1 MADDREATLMAT
13 LSLHLSD
20 EDMIALSEEADAQ
33 ESRLAYLEERYK
45 QVQASAGAG
54 DMETDLLAKYQL
66 SVWEYTVDQED
77 RRTREVRKASMGWLI
92 SHLRNGQTWYGD
104 RTHAFHVAPGR
115 LTPFTTKSD
124 ATQSA
129 LLYAVTID
137 TAAKQFHHAAKQILV
152 KLPVC
157 PSIPKPDKGIMVQV
171 QLDTDMAHALAML
184 REGCLSSNQLIRG
197 RKPVDSNADVVRKI
211 LTEVLMAAA
220 PTRNRIV

>member
-1 MADDREATLMAT
+1 MTDDREATLMAT

-20 EDMIALSEEADAQ
+20 EDMIELSEEADTQ
-33 ESRLAYLEERYK
+33 QDRLAYLEERYK
-45 QVQASAGAG
+45 RVQASEGAG

-66 SVWEYTVDQED
+66 GVFEYIVDEINY
-77 RRTREVRKASMGWLI
+77 RTRETQKSSRGWLI
-92 SHLRNGQTWYGD
+92 THVRNGVMWYGD
-104 RTHAFHVAPGR
+104 RTHAFGVVPGR
-115 LTPFTTKSD
+115 LSSFISKEN

-129 LLYAVTID
+129 LLYAATID
-137 TAAKQFHHAAKQILV
+137 IAAKQFHHAAKQILV

-171 QLDTDMAHALAML
+171 QLDADMAHALAML

-197 RKPVDSNADVVRKI
+197 RKPIDSNADVVRKI